1 MSITV
6 CLASFNCNR
15 FIEFQL
21 TSILSQL
28 KSNDQIVVV
37 DDCSTDNTYDIV
49 LSIASENPQIIVY
62 RNDSNIGVI
71 KSFEKA
77 LRFAKHDY
85 VFLSDQDDVW
95 YPNKCEHFINELS
108 KPNVVCVLGN
118 LDVVYEGKSLSY
130 KFFDKSPVSRFTVA
144 RQFLKNDFIGCNM
157 AFKREV
163 LERALP
169 FPKQISMHD
178 FWLGVVA
185 LTMGKVS
192 YVDSSTMMYRRHS
205 STVTTTRRRP
215 FYKILKSRIGN
226 FFALVVLL
234 CRALLG
240 TKYVC

>member
-1 MSITV
+1 MSKLV
-6 CLASFNCNR
+6 CLAAYNGSKYIKDQIF
-15 FIEFQL
+15 
-21 TSILSQL
+21 SILLQL
-28 KSNDQIVVV
+28 KSIDQIVIV

-49 LSIASENPQIIVY
+49 LSIASENPQVIVC

-108 KPNVVCVLGN
+108 KPDVVCVLGN
-118 LDVVYEGKSLSY
+118 LDVVYECKSLSY
-130 KFFDKSPVSRFTVA
+130 KFFDKSPVLRFTVA
-144 RQFLKNDFIGCNM
+144 HQFLKNDFIGCNM

-169 FPKQISMHD
+169 FPQHISMHD

-185 LTMGKVS
+185 LSMGKVS
-192 YVDSSTMMYRRHS
+192 YVNSSTMMYRRHS
-205 STVTTTRRRP
+205 STVTKSRRRP
-215 FYKILKSRIGN
+215 LYKILKSRIGN
-226 FFALVVLL
+226 FFALIVLL
-234 CRALLG
+234 WRTLLG